1 MSVTPFMLPEVN
13 YFGKGALENLK
24 DEVKDRNVKS
34 IFLVS
39 DKGLDNAGLVGEL
52 IEILKP
58 MNVEVVKFLDV
69 EQEPSVDNVDQ
80 AAIEFNKENCD
91 MIVALGGGSVL
102 DVAKGIS
109 VLASNG
115 GSILDYAGVDLI
127 PKSGI
132 PKVLIPTTSG
142 TGAEVTKNAIFTDK
156 KQKLKKGIVSKYL
169 LPEVAIVDPDLTL
182 SVPPAMTA
190 ATGMDA
196 LTHAIESY
204 TAPKATI
211 HTDLYALKAIEL
223 ISKNLRSAVSNG
235 KNQYA
240 REQMALGS
248 VFAGIS
254 LANAGVGGVHALAY
268 PLGGQFD
275 VSHGIANA
283 LLLPYVLEFNI
294 AADLEKFSKIASA
307 MGEAT
312 EGKSLKEQA
321 ELSGKAVKDLS
332 KDVGIPQ
339 NLADVG
345 VNKDNIKGLAS
356 ATMGVTRL
364 LDNNPR
370 RITEEDAYNILNNA
384 L

>member
-24 DEVKDRNVKS
+24 DEVKDRNAKS

-52 IEILKP
+52 TQILKP
-58 MNVEVVKFLDV
+58 MNVEIVKYLDV
-69 EQEPSVDNVDQ
+69 EQEPSVENVDK
-80 AAIEFNKENCD
+80 AAIEFNKAKSD

-127 PKSGI
+127 PKAGI

-169 LPEVAIVDPDLTL
+169 LPEVAIVDSDLTL

-321 ELSGKAVKDLS
+321 ELSVKAVKDLS
-332 KDVGIPQ
+332 KDVKIPQ

-345 VNKDNIKGLAS
+345 VNKDNIKDLAS

-370 RITEEDAYNILNNA
+370 RITEEDAYNILSNA